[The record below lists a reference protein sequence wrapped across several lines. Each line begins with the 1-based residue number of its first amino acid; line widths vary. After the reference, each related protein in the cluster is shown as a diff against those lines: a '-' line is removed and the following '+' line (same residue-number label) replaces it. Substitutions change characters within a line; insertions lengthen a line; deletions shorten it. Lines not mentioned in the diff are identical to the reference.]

1 MTEHD
6 PQLVSLAQE
15 WASAIATTAYVPMS
29 SAETRRYLHDLT
41 ERLVGALSGPAVDTR
56 AAADVGARL
65 VVRDFTGPHSL
76 SRTVEVLARA
86 LPATAGSAAAVPPVD
101 RVIDLL
107 GALIAGY
114 TGALRNRIL
123 DQQEEVKRALL
134 QARQDVE
141 RDLRASEARFLSLIH
156 I

>member
-15 WASAIATTAYVPMS
+15 WASAIGTTAYVPMS
-29 SAETRRYLHDLT
+29 LAEIRRYLHDLT

-56 AAADVGARL
+56 GVASDIGARL

-86 LPATAGSAAAVPPVD
+86 LPATAGSAAAVPPAD

-123 DQQEEVKRALL
+123 DQQE
-134 QARQDVE
+134 
-141 RDLRASEARFLSLIH
+141 
-156 I
+156 